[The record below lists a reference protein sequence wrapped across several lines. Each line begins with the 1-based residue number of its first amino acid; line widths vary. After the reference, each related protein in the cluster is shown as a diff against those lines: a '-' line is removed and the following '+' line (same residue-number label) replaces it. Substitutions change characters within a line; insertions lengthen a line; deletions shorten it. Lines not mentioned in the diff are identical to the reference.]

1 MRFQSRPARLTFPL
15 LLSLAALSSVL
26 LPIIMLSQIARA
38 QEGAL
43 DKSEPKGTTVEEII
57 KRFANKEKEF
67 KTARDQYTFR
77 QDVKVMTLDG
87 DTPDG
92 NYQQVFDVTFDD
104 KGHKIKNVV
113 FAPQPTLQR
122 IQMTEED
129 FDDIENRLPFVLTS
143 DEIGEYDI
151 LYVGQQKQD
160 ELNTY
165 VFDVAPKQIVGKKRY
180 FQGRIWVDNHDFQ
193 IVETYGKTVPDIR
206 KKKGNENLFPKFTTW
221 REQIDGQYWF
231 PTYTRA
237 EDTLKFSMGDVKIR
251 EIIKYTNYRR
261 FGAKSKIIYE
271 GKEVQKAEPKPGEQK
286 PPEPPKPQ

>member
-1 MRFQSRPARLTFPL
+1 MRFLSRPAF
-15 LLSLAALSSVL
+15 LSALFSVL
-26 LPIIMLSQIARA
+26 LPLLMLSPVARA
-38 QEGAL
+38 QEGPL
-43 DKSEPKGTTVEEII
+43 DKSAPQGTTVEEII
-57 KRFANKEKEF
+57 KRFAAKEKEF
-67 KTARDQYTFR
+67 KEARDQYTYR

-92 NYQQVFDVTFDD
+92 AYQQVFDVTFDD
-104 KGHKIKNVV
+104 KGRKTKNVV

-122 IQMTEED
+122 ILMTEED

-143 DEIGEYDI
+143 DEVGEYDI

-165 VFDVAPKQIVGKKRY
+165 VFDIAPKQIVGKKRY

-206 KKKGNENLFPKFTTW
+206 KKKGSENLFPKFTTW

-237 EDTLKFSMGDVKIR
+237 EDTLQFSMGGVKIR

-261 FGAKSKIIYE
+261 FGSKSRVTYE
-271 GKEVQKAEPKPGEQK
+271 GQEVQKAEPKPGDQK